1 MAERVLVQP
10 LSGAEI
16 IEAIADKV
24 RKSLQ
29 KDCFLSPNLS
39 YDFYDATVKI
49 SLTAHDV
56 GRDAQV
62 EQVIHDTQG
71 EVTENED
78 AALEAADAE
87 LDIVAEPPN
96 TVRVESGQPVPVLT
110 RGDDGKPAIRK
121 VKYGRQKAQQVAA
134 DAS

>member
-1 MAERVLVQP
+1 MAERVLVNP

-16 IEAIADKV
+16 IEAVADKV

-39 YDFYDATVKI
+39 YDYYSAEVKI

-56 GRDAQV
+56 GRDAKV
-62 EQVIHDTQG
+62 EQAIHDTQG
-71 EVTENED
+71 EIAENED
-78 AALEAADAE
+78 AALDAADAE
-87 LDIVAEPPN
+87 FAIDAEPPN

-110 RGDDGKPAIRK
+110 RGEDGKPAIRK
-121 VKYGRQKAQQVAA
+121 VKYGRKQAEKVAA
-134 DAS
+134 NAS